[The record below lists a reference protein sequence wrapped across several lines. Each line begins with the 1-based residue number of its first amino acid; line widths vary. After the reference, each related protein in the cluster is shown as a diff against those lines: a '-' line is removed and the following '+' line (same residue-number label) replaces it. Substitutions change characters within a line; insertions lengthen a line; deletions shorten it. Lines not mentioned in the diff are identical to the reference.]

1 MTTETKRAT
10 LAVVFPRPSIA
21 RAWARAWARTMARM
35 VTRDNTLNVDE
46 YLSKIPQD
54 AASSTVSVMQYVV
67 QSILH
72 RSTPDSHAEREA
84 IAKWNRRAEHW
95 ATPAWWVMA
104 TVHAEAPITL
114 TVSSGEE
121 GTPKVGER
129 TLLIPVF
136 ATAIND
142 AKEKATAEERAKAEK
157 KLKEGTEIPQRYIE
171 MSRALGMGYG
181 VNSSHDDVMDA
192 AKYGSIAKAWHNQ
205 YNEVAETRD
214 QSDNF
219 KHKVETMKIKTQQV
233 AASLLKSIKFTATS
247 QGGNAGLT
255 AIKSLTLKLLPIKWG
270 FWARITG
277 KHKAVCNHPLTTLAV
292 AAGLNML
299 AQHTLKEDN
308 PTLVAT
314 QALQDAAMADALA
327 NVGELKDVVDTLL
340 DPNTAKQ
347 ADGAKAK

>member
-10 LAVVFPRPSIA
+10 IAVVFQRPSI
-21 RAWARAWARTMARM
+21 ARAWARTMARM
-35 VTRDNTLNVDE
+35 VTRDSALNVDE
-46 YLSKIPQD
+46 YLSEMPRDD
-54 AASSTVSVMQYVV
+54 ASTTFSVMQYVV

-72 RSTPDSHAEREA
+72 RSQPNSRAERKA
-84 IAKWNRRAEHW
+84 IASWNNRAEHW
-95 ATPAWWVMA
+95 STPVWWITA
-104 TVHAEAPITL
+104 TVRAEAPIML

-121 GTPKVGER
+121 GKPKVGER

-142 AKEKATAEERAKAEK
+142 AKEIAIAAERAKAEER
-157 KLKEGTEIPQRYIE
+157 LKERTRIPQRHVG
-171 MSRALGMGYG
+171 MHPALGMGYG
-181 VNSSHDDVMDA
+181 VDSSHDDAMDA
-192 AKYGSIAKAWHNQ
+192 ATYIGIAKAWHNQ

-247 QGGNAGLT
+247 QGGNAGLA

-292 AAGLNML
+292 ATGLNML
-299 AQHTLKEDN
+299 AQHALKEDN

-327 NVGELKDVVDTLL
+327 NVGELKNVVDTLL
-340 DPNTAKQ
+340 DPNSAKQ
-347 ADGAKAK
+347 ADGAKAE

>member
-136 ATAIND
+136 ATAINN
-142 AKEKATAEERAKAEK
+142 AKEKATAEERAKAEER
-157 KLKEGTEIPQRYIE
+157 LKERTEIPQRYIE
-171 MSRALGMGYG
+171 MSPALGMGYG
-181 VNSSHDDVMDA
+181 VDSSHDDVMDA

-219 KHKVETMKIKTQQV
+219 KHKETTMKFKSQQ
-233 AASLLKSIKFTATS
+233 ASNSILKSLKFTATH
-247 QGGNAGLT
+247 QGGNAGL
-255 AIKSLTLKLLPIKWG
+255 AALKSLTLKLLPIKWG
-270 FWARITG
+270 FWARLTG

-292 AAGLNML
+292 ATGLNL
-299 AQHTLKEDN
+299 VAQHALKEDN

-314 QALQDAAMADALA
+314 QALQDAAMADAIA
-327 NVGELKDVVDTLL
+327 NYGELQNVVNKLL
-340 DPNTAKQ
+340 DPESVNAPENNK
-347 ADGAKAK
+347 